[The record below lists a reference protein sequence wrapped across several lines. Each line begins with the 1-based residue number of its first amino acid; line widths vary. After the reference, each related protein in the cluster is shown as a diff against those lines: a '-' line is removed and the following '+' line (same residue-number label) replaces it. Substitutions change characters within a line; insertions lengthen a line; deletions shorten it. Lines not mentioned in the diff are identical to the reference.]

1 VQTAQRGVLIPV
13 GAALVA
19 RDNVLETVRPYTR
32 GRVSIEREVGKIQRR
47 VSTNLRKFERRGET
61 ARNRLQRQVKRTR
74 TQVEREAR
82 QRRNSVQ
89 RSVKTAGKD
98 FGRGFDRIQ
107 SGVEELTPLS

>member
-1 VQTAQRGVLIPV
+1 VLIPV

-19 RDNVLETVRPYTR
+19 RDNVVETVRPYTR
-32 GRVSIEREVGKIQRR
+32 GRVSIEREVNR
-47 VSTNLRKFERRGET
+47 VQKRLTTNLRKFERRGET
-61 ARNRLQRQVKRTR
+61 ARNRLQRQVKKTR

-89 RSVKTAGKD
+89 KSVKSAGQD

-107 SGVEELTPLS
+107 SGVEELSPLS